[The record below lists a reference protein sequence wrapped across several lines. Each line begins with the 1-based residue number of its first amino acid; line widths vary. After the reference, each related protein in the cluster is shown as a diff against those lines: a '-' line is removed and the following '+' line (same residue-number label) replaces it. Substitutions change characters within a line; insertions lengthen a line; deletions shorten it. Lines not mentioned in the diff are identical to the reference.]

1 MHGHARENG
10 HTVSILSFKFLSYF
24 LYIAI
29 SVFRDYK
36 KKKKN
41 IKHQD
46 MLQIIK
52 SSYIQQSLT
61 YQIIFQNFKKLNK
74 DITFYRRKYVLLT

>member
-29 SVFRDYK
+29 SVVRDYK
-36 KKKKN
+36 KKKK
-41 IKHQD
+41 KH
-46 MLQIIK
+46 
-52 SSYIQQSLT
+52 
-61 YQIIFQNFKKLNK
+61 
-74 DITFYRRKYVLLT
+74 